1 MIHYPHSQC
10 TKRVIDPLISETT
23 MSSLPL
29 SRFHFHQ
36 KQTAP
41 SRRTSMSSYL

>member
-1 MIHYPHSQC
+1 MIRYPRSQC

-36 KQTAP
+36 KTNRPLA
-41 SRRTSMSSYL
+41 